1 MSFQKKSLKMAAKF
15 KKKGGKNKAEPG
27 KVARKS
33 KTILRRKLERQQ
45 KKEGKKRKKNQF
57 YLDRFAAAKGGAETS
72 QPLVKT
78 QRKPTAAREEVHQR
92 TQKQIQQLEKQ
103 QKEQRKGRPSILAF
117 QIL

>member
-1 MSFQKKSLKMAAKF
+1 MSFQKKSFKMAAKF

-27 KVARKS
+27 KVSRKS

-57 YLDRFAAAKGGAETS
+57 YLDRFAAAKGGAEAN

-78 QRKPTAAREEVHQR
+78 QRKPTAARPAAEEIHQR

-103 QKEQRKGRPSILAF
+103 QKEQRKGRPY
-117 QIL
+117 

>member
-1 MSFQKKSLKMAAKF
+1 MVAKF

-33 KTILRRKLERQQ
+33 KTILRRKIERQQ

-57 YLDRFAAAKGGAETS
+57 YLDRFAAKGGAEAN

-78 QRKPTAAREEVHQR
+78 QRKPTAARPAGEEVHQR

-103 QKEQRKGRPSILAF
+103 QKEQRKGRPYQPF
-117 QIL
+117 RY

>member
-1 MSFQKKSLKMAAKF
+1 MAANF
-15 KKKGGKNKAEPG
+15 KKKGGKSKAEPG

-57 YLDRFAAAKGGAETS
+57 YLDRFAAKAGAEAS

-78 QRKPTAAREEVHQR
+78 QRKPTAAREEIHQR

-117 QIL
+117 QIPYLKDL

>member
-1 MSFQKKSLKMAAKF
+1 MKQNMSFQKKSDKMAAKF

-57 YLDRFAAAKGGAETS
+57 YLDRFAAKGGAEAS

-78 QRKPTAAREEVHQR
+78 QRKPTVARPAGEEIHQR

-103 QKEQRKGRPSILAF
+103 QKEQRKGRPC
-117 QIL
+117 